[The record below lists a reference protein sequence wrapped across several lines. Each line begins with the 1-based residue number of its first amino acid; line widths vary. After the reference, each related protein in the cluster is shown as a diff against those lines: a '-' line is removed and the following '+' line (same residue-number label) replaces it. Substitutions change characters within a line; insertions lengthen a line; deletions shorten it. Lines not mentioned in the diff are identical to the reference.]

1 MSAGVQASAVGRA
14 TSALTFFSPHLA
26 VITLLGGHG
35 VRLLPLSHLSYGFCP
50 RLSNIWRC
58 FGVRRLSGILPLPFS
73 LSGHIR
79 SAIFSVR
86 SRSHFSGRLPLRMQC
101 IPYPCTKFP
110 AAAAAGTAQQAW
122 APTFDM
128 KTCNEFQPFPRMYPH
143 DGWCLFPARY
153 VQVNN
158 TRCTS
163 RGIHQSH
170 EYMWLVLNSQ
180 PGLRKS

>member
-1 MSAGVQASAVGRA
+1 MVSVRA
-14 TSALTFFSPHLA
+14 CPT
-26 VITLLGGHG
+26 HG
-35 VRLLPLSHLSYGFCP
+35 VVLA
-50 RLSNIWRC
+50 
-58 FGVRRLSGILPLPFS
+58 SGICPEFYLCRFLCPAFPVSRFLCPFTFGLFWPS
-73 LSGHIR
+73 DLAYATYTIPTD
-79 SAIFSVR
+79 I
-86 SRSHFSGRLPLRMQC
+86 SGRVTLCMQR

-110 AAAAAGTAQQAW
+110 AAVAAGTAQQAW

-163 RGIHQSH
+163 CSIHQSH
-170 EYMWLVLNSQ
+170 KSMQRLVLNSQ